1 IIKRSIINMNLDLKN
16 LNIIDLISEKHAKLR
31 KIVSKT
37 WIDMGKEGFTDTESY
52 ILSLIEKNELT
63 VAQISRIIGI
73 SRQGTHKCV
82 KGLNEKDYIMIK
94 NQDSISRDKILSL
107 TTKGKKFCEETLI
120 LKEKFE
126 NEIIKFIG
134 ESNFKILKECLSEDW
149 LIDE

>member
-1 IIKRSIINMNLDLKN
+1 MKKIKVD
-16 LNIIDLISEKHAKLR
+16 IDKSYYELEKYSTISDAFAL
-31 KIVSKT
+31 
-37 WIDMGKEGFTDTESY
+37 
-52 ILSLIEKNELT
+52 
-63 VAQISRIIGI
+63 
-73 SRQGTHKCV
+73 
-82 KGLNEKDYIMIK
+82 KGLIEKDYIMIK

-149 LIDE
+149 LID

>member
-1 IIKRSIINMNLDLKN
+1 MIW
-16 LNIIDLISEKHAKLR
+16 E
-31 KIVSKT
+31 
-37 WIDMGKEGFTDTESY
+37 KEGFTDTESY

-82 KGLNEKDYIMIK
+82 KGLIEKDYIMIK